1 MKIMTRHISLSTFA
15 TITPPII
22 MSLFNKKCDIGGQT
36 CDLWIVKVDND
47 QFMYGGHAIAKFLGY
62 KQPKDAIR
70 NHVKPNWKKTWEE
83 IRNIDEVATIH
94 RPYLIQQSE
103 NYRPLSTRAPL
114 PVNWQPHTVFISE
127 AGVYAL
133 IMRSKLPAAEE
144 FQRWL
149 FEEVLP
155 ELRKNGKYTVDEP
168 MLTVAEYD
176 KKLADAQI
184 EALQLKL
191 KLEMS
196 KNEMAVCE
204 MKRNYEHQMNEYK
217 EREYKM
223 QLVMKDMATQANM
236 SMTQFAVN
244 ALLAKDNI
252 EENGQ
257 LRQTLTDI
265 SGRVVPAMTEQPEK
279 EEYITGYE
287 RMVNGKRRIRVCRS
301 QFHEIEQQD
310 KAIQRYR
317 EDRNKHFKPSR
328 RYAWL
333 HDSEKFLQLKCPNPV
348 MVWLKV
354 RSVHPHLFFGLRYT
368 NKLKTEM
375 EVLDEAELRA
385 KYRTNVEMCKRNRNI
400 HFKQIEEFKSLGL
413 VDEDDCVAKCLT
425 PSVDAKER
433 INTIVE
439 GIVEDMNKELVPATP
454 QRRHS
459 NAGETYTAEQVVH
472 TMNNCQNFF
481 VKNVFNVRF
490 YNCSE
495 PTPKQQLALDNSVDN
510 SV

>member
-1 MKIMTRHISLSTFA
+1 MKIIAQHISLSTFA
-15 TITPPII
+15 TITLPTI

-36 CDLWIVKVDND
+36 CNLWIVKVDND
-47 QFMYGGHAIAKFLGY
+47 QFMYKGHAVANILGY
-62 KQPKDAIR
+62 KKPR
-70 NHVKPNWKKTWEE
+70 NALAMHVKPNWRKTWEE
-83 IRNIDEVATIH
+83 IHDTAKH
-94 RPYLIQQSE
+94 RLQCKSALNQGPHLAQAQ
-103 NYRPLSTRAPL
+103 L
-114 PVNWQPHTVFISE
+114 PVNWHPHTVFISE

-144 FQRWL
+144 FQQWL

-155 ELRKNGKYTVDEP
+155 ELRKTGTYSVNNDPRLV
-168 MLTVAEYD
+168 TVAEY

-191 KLEMS
+191 ELS
-196 KNEMAVCE
+196 KNEIAVSE

-217 EREYKM
+217 ERQYKM

-301 QFHEIEQQD
+301 QLHEIEQQD

-317 EDRNKHFKPSR
+317 EDTNKHFKPSR

-439 GIVEDMNKELVPATP
+439 GIVEDMNKELVPTTP

-495 PTPKQQLALDNSVDN
+495 ATPKQQLALDNSVDD